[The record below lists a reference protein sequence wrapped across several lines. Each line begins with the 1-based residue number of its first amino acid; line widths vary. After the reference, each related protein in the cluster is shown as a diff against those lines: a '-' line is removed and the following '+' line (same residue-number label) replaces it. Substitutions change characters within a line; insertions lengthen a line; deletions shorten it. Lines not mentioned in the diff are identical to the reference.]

1 MHCRHC
7 GGNME
12 GNGYSEGSYL
22 RCERF
27 IPHTDLC
34 PEPDSGPWHC
44 DTDGITDPEVYKT
57 YEDCFACGRM
67 VDPKELID
75 HTITPNGKEV
85 NMRLCKDCNSHRNI
99 DRMCVQ
105 LAEVFNKTKETK

>member
-1 MHCRHC
+1 
-7 GGNME
+7 ME
-12 GNGYSEGSYL
+12 GDGF
-22 RCERF
+22 RQAMTCEYF
-27 IPHTDLC
+27 HPHPDLC
-34 PEPDSGPWHC
+34 PEPDSGPWYC

-57 YEDCFACGRM
+57 FEDCYACGRM

-85 NMRLCKDCNSHRNI
+85 KMRLCTDCNSHRNI

-105 LAEVFNKTKETK
+105 LAEVMNKP